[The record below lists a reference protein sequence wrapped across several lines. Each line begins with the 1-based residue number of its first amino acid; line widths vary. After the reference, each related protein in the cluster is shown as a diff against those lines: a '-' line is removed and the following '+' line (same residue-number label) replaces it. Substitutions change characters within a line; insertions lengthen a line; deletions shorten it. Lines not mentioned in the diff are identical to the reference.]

1 MNHALATTGT
11 LLDGGSLLY
20 FSFGVVSG
28 LTRLPWWA
36 VLGLGIGAKV
46 VSRKLDIF
54 DHEESIPAAA
64 VDVAALI
71 GGYGVM
77 HGVRDL
83 GLLAKFGF
91 PPAQEYGA

>member
-1 MNHALATTGT
+1 MNHALATGNT

-20 FSFGVVSG
+20 FSLGAVSG

-36 VLGLGIGAKV
+36 ILGLGIGAKIA
-46 VSRKLDIF
+46 SRKLDIF

-64 VDVAALI
+64 VDVAALM

-91 PPAQEYGA
+91 SPAE